1 MISYIFLYL
10 INHSNYSSYLSHFIC
25 LNAFYLWILCYFDQ
39 RSILKDHIRA
49 MGDEDEI
56 SNKKI
61 LELLLDLQKNLA
73 QNTTCVK
80 QIANNIEEI
89 KQQQEDLKKEVLS
102 LKTNTQASIRALEAN
117 QHEEEFEKC
126 KSKQQNYEDRAKTA
140 ESKTVNLNAHLHS
153 LQDTLKENC
162 HKINDLEKYCRR
174 CMVEIS
180 NIPVK
185 PEESMKSI
193 ITALAT
199 DMNINNFSYD
209 NDVDVAHRLH
219 SKLFRRRILSCSITE
234 QKGMSFMTSVKP

>member
-1 MISYIFLYL
+1 
-10 INHSNYSSYLSHFIC
+10 
-25 LNAFYLWILCYFDQ
+25 
-39 RSILKDHIRA
+39 

-56 SNKKI
+56 SNKKL

-73 QNTTCVK
+73 QNTTSIK

-89 KQQQEDLKKEVLS
+89 KQQQDLKKEVLS

-117 QHEEEFEKC
+117 QQKLTDSQKFINEEFEKC
-126 KSKQQNYEDRAKTA
+126 KSKQENYEDRAKTA
-140 ESKTVNLNAHLHS
+140 ESKIVNLNAHLHS
-153 LQDTLKENC
+153 LQDMLRENC
-162 HKINDLEKYCRR
+162 HKINDLEQYGRH

-199 DMNINNFSYD
+199 NMNINNFSYD
-209 NDVDVAHRLH
+209 NDVDVTHRLRSQLSPPPH
-219 SKLFRRRILSCSITE
+219 QLLSCSIAE
-234 QKGMSFMTSVKP
+234 QKGMSFMTNVKP